1 MYQKICVTPSEMLR
15 MREDGMSNRDI
26 AKSLDISYQTVL
38 RYIGKQG
45 RHMESLAGF
54 RDAPV
59 NKKEAKEMATVM
71 PKYNPK
77 PVKEVFAIEG
87 EKITLNSHDKILQ
100 IDGMCNSATA
110 IPYKD
115 LPKILEFL
123 EWAMRERI
131 GGVVDEQVPQP

>member
-1 MYQKICVTPSEMLR
+1 MLR

-38 RYIGKQG
+38 KYIGKQG
-45 RHMESLAGF
+45 KRMESLAGF

-59 NKKEAKEMATVM
+59 KKREEKQMATIV
-71 PKYNPK
+71 PKFNPK

-123 EWAMRERI
+123 EWAMRERMEAD
-131 GGVVDEQVPQP
+131 VDEQVPQP